1 MYDGFGLNSGVTI
14 TDGNGVLLVDG
25 EVFNWRPWE
34 AKGSMNLINKKGQFE
49 LPKEAF
55 ALFDLLWPRPGNS
68 FLNADGCLCL
78 ELQLTGGRSPNH
90 WHGQVD
96 CAFEPRNEEV
106 YRGARNTS

>member
-49 LPKEAF
+49 LPREAF
-55 ALFDLLWPRPGNS
+55 ALFDLLWPRPGKFFAAQYVSLLRARANS
-68 FLNADGCLCL
+68 S
-78 ELQLTGGRSPNH
+78 QIS
-90 WHGQVD
+90 
-96 CAFEPRNEEV
+96 
-106 YRGARNTS
+106 